1 MPWSTTHKCY
11 NMMHTPEAMLQLI
24 SPWIWRGTKKKS
36 GRASVCS
43 KLAAIL
49 KGPDKLSFPSK
60 WRHRSQ
66 VPDQRYLPHVI
77 KLFAQKVGFSNL
89 LRAQL
94 LACETNNLII
104 QDLFGHLSSQ
114 NSSRKARRAFKQP
127 GNPFGELFTMTSINN
142 TQQSGAYAATGGGY
156 ALCYGG
162 YK

>member
-1 MPWSTTHKCY
+1 
-11 NMMHTPEAMLQLI
+11 MMHTPEAMLQLI

-77 KLFAQKVGFSNL
+77 KLFAQKVGFINL

-114 NSSRKARRAFKQP
+114 IPAGKARRTFMGSGSAF
-127 GNPFGELFTMTSINN
+127 NEILTMTSRNN
-142 TQQSGAYAATGGGY
+142 TKQSGAYTATGRWIG
-156 ALCYGG
+156 ATIWRV
-162 YK
+162 